1 MKCISCESEINP
13 KFRHAIEQNVCP
25 FCGSS
30 IMEELLKTLL
40 VSLGDTM
47 QKMQAY
53 PDQLSDWLLS
63 NYNYIKTDSV
73 DLIKY
78 VPKEAVKEM
87 KKELDNEDFID
98 RKKKVIKVKVENGK
112 EEEVVTQKAMS
123 DARTAGFF
131 ERAEIIKKGANGN
144 DDTGIDDGDTDTS
157 ETSDEDEGIQ
167 LNPVKSSKNP
177 RTFKSAAEKTR
188 HLKELKKKIEDEGS
202 LAAVGETGMAS
213 TINPENLANADPE
226 MVAAFSSELGEG
238 DIITSALPPSGL
250 DDEDAMAD
258 QILSINQS
266 LASKKGAKS
275 GDYNDAD
282 MRALRE
288 MHSRVAK
295 SKRAFE
301 SGENRGGK
309 GGGFSRA

>member
-13 KFRHAIEQNVCP
+13 KFKHAIEQNVCP

-40 VSLGDTM
+40 VALGDTM
-47 QKMQAY
+47 QKMQSY
-53 PDQLSDWLLS
+53 PGQLDDWLLS
-63 NYNYIKTDSV
+63 NYNYIKTDSPN
-73 DLIKY
+73 LIQY

-131 ERAEIIKKGANGN
+131 ERAEIIKRGANRD
-144 DDTGIDDGDTDTS
+144 DDTGSDDGDTDPG
-157 ETSDEDEGIQ
+157 EIYDEDEGIQ

-177 RTFKSAAEKTR
+177 RTFKSAADKTR

-213 TINPENLANADPE
+213 TIDPENLANPDPE
-226 MVAAFSSELGEG
+226 MVALFSSELGEG
-238 DIITSALPPSGL
+238 DIITSAIPPSGL

-266 LASKKGAKS
+266 LASKKGSKS
-275 GDYNDAD
+275 GDYNDSD

-288 MHSRVAK
+288 MHARVAR
-295 SKRAFE
+295 SKKAFE
-301 SGENRGGK
+301 NGDNRGGK